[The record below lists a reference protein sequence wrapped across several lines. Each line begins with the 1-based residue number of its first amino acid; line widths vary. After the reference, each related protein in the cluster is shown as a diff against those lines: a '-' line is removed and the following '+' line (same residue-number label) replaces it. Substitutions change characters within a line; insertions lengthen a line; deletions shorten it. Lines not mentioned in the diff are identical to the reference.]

1 MPVISES
8 QALIFFGIIL
18 VTAIL
23 IAWWM
28 GSYEDYDKGRFH
40 TFIAILIGFGIFVTF
55 LFYYNLI
62 AIQGQQQ
69 QLASLQELARLN
81 DSVLNSVLDE
91 IKDASQVVP
100 NFVLS
105 ITPLTNEIC
114 CFTGVSGTTAT
125 SCAVNPG
132 TGCVSTPCAIPV
144 GPDPVNPQTCTE
156 KMVLSYRIFALW
168 QDVITSSRFMGF
180 DPTAYV
186 TNFLQ
191 RANSPQLYAQW
202 TASRFDFDD
211 NTQQFG
217 NLLFEYGLPITIQTG
232 ATYIAA
238 AEKLIADP
246 RYQAICQ
253 K

>member
-1 MPVISES
+1 MPLVSEN
-8 QALIFFGIIL
+8 QALIFFGVLLI
-18 VTAIL
+18 VAVL

-55 LFYYNLI
+55 LFYYNLLI
-62 AIQGQQQ
+62 LQGQQQ

-91 IKDASQVVP
+91 IKDASQIVP
-100 NFVLS
+100 NFILS

-114 CFTGVSGTTAT
+114 CFTGGISGTTA
-125 SCAVNPG
+125 SCAVGSG
-132 TGCVSTPCAIPV
+132 TGCVVTPCAIPI

-191 RANSPQLYAQW
+191 RANSSQLYSQW

-217 NLLFEYGLPITIQTG
+217 NLLFEYGLPITVQTG
-232 ATYIAA
+232 ATYIAT

-246 RYQAICQ
+246 RYQAIC
-253 K
+253 KK